1 MPSAV
6 FGSDK
11 NNPAQVCQ
19 TSAEKQ
25 MKTEDTITDSLLS
38 WYEHCSVKEQVISI
52 MSVFE
57 PVTRLSQDLDR
68 HEKHE
73 KLLFAI
79 TSFKKSI

>member
-38 WYEHCSVKEQVISI
+38 WYEHCSVKEQVTSL

-57 PVTRLSQDLDR
+57 PVTGLIQDLDR